1 MPVFWSMRIN
11 LNCNPFLSA
20 DLPTYNQ
27 VMASAPDSDDEIKE
41 KVDALSIDELESKD
55 SIPPTPEPTQEP
67 QPTQNVASASGDA
80 PVEEKAVEQ
89 QATEEIPV
97 VKGI

>member
-1 MPVFWSMRIN
+1 MTIFV
-11 LNCNPFLSA
+11 SA

-27 VMASAPDSDDEIKE
+27 VMATAPDSEDEIKE
-41 KVDALSIDELESKD
+41 KVEALSIDELESKD

-67 QPTQNVASASGDA
+67 QPTQTASVASASGDA
-80 PVEEKAVEQ
+80 PAEEKAVEQ
-89 QATEEIPV
+89 QTTEEIPV